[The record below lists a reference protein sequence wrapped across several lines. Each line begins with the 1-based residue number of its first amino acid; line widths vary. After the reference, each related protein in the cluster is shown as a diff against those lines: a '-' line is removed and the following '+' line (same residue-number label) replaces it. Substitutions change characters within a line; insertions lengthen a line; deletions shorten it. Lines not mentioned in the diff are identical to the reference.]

1 MSAIMIILT
10 VIFDSSYLFNYAG
23 FTGMPTIAQ
32 VHFLMGMI
40 FLFCT
45 VGIQILGLIVKM
57 NIEDT
62 KSTP

>member
-1 MSAIMIILT
+1 MT
-10 VIFDSSYLFNYAG
+10 
-23 FTGMPTIAQ
+23 TTAQ
-32 VHFLMGMI
+32 AHFLMGMI

-62 KSTP
+62 KATPQ